1 MGVVA
6 VIATVVYY
14 LLMIFVGAMWA
25 RLLLDLFRAIRRDFR
40 PRGFWLVLFTGVYG
54 ITDPPLKVARKVIK
68 PVRTGVVAFDFSWT
82 VVLLV
87 AIVLMYIA
95 GGLSS

>member
-1 MGVVA
+1 M
-6 VIATVVYY
+6 
-14 LLMIFVGAMWA
+14 
-25 RLLLDLFRAIRRDFR
+25 
-40 PRGFWLVLFTGVYG
+40 
-54 ITDPPLKVARKVIK
+54 TDPPLKVARKVIK
-68 PVRTGVVAFDFSWT
+68 PMRTGAVAFDFSWT